1 MKEAVFVKR
10 NTEKWHEYESTP
22 AHDPDQLTERFIEL
36 TDDLSY
42 ARTFYPKSTVTRY
55 LNGVAAQF
63 HQKLYSNRQ
72 EDRNRIAAFW
82 RYELPLLLFESRFK
96 LLYSFLFFFG
106 ACILGWLS
114 AAHDD
119 TYVRLIMGDAY
130 VNQTLENIK
139 NGDPLAIYG
148 GTGQADMFMQIT
160 VNNIKVSFV
169 AFALGA
175 FFSFGTI
182 AVLFQNGVM
191 LGSFQYFFFERDL
204 LLTSVLKIWIHG
216 TLEISAIVIAGAAG
230 LVMGHSLLFPGT
242 YSRLESFK
250 QGAKKGMKIVI
261 GLVPVFIAAGFLE
274 SFITRLTLH
283 PVVSSVIIIASALFI
298 VWYFVIY
305 PRKIY
310 RQTTLS

>member
-22 AHDPDQLTERFIEL
+22 AHDPDRLTERFIEL

-82 RYELPLLLFESRFK
+82 KYELPLLMFESRFK

-119 TYVRLIMGDAY
+119 TYVRLIMGDEY

-182 AVLFQNGVM
+182 AILFQNGVM

-261 GLVPVFIAAGFLE
+261 GLVPVFITAGFLE

-283 PVVSSVIIIASALFI
+283 PVVSSSSIIASALFI
-298 VWYFVIY
+298 VWYFVLY

-310 RQTTLS
+310 QQTTLS